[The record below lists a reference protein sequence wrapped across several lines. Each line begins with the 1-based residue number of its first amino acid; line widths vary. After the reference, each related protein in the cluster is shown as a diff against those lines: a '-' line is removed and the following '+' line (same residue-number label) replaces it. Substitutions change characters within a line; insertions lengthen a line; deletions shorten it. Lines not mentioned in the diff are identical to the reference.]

1 MRQSSLLKMFESIGL
16 YLRTLLFDLSF
27 QHYISLQIIPLCYLL
42 VLISSAGGL
51 AFLVVT
57 SFIKNA
63 WLGLFYLCLSPM
75 VFLIWVSICR
85 VVLELLIVVFRITAQ
100 LDHVSSMNDSL
111 GEVTALTR
119 PLSRLFQSKPAR
131 PPRPSS
137 RSDTPPPTNHRR

>member
-1 MRQSSLLKMFESIGL
+1 M
-16 YLRTLLFDLSF
+16 
-27 QHYISLQIIPLCYLL
+27 QIIPLCYLL

-63 WLGLFYLCLSPM
+63 WLGLFYLCLSPII
-75 VFLIWVSICR
+75 FLIWVSICR